1 MKDRTS
7 VLKDRAIFT
16 GWIAGLVL
24 VAALMWSFSFPLRS
38 MSLLRSTNKVLISMG
53 DNRRLAAPLLHPVAG
68 TVPLGCWYRLY
79 ESDSLF
85 LVFLIMQGGILVP
98 CGAEIG
104 ENGKVIEVIPLGSHA
119 RQVMDKIPRNLVQI
133 YVHRIE
139 SAALTAI
146 ADASRR
152 EMR

>member
-1 MKDRTS
+1 MNDLTS
-7 VLKDRAIFT
+7 VLKDRAIFL
-16 GWIAGLVL
+16 GWIAGLTL
-24 VAALMWSFSFPLRS
+24 VAALLWSFSFSFRS
-38 MSLLRSTNKVLISMG
+38 MCLLRSTNKVLISMG
-53 DNRRLAAPLLHPVAG
+53 DNRRLAPLPLRPAAG
-68 TVPLGCWYRLY
+68 LAPLGCWYRLY
-79 ESDSLF
+79 ESNSLF
-85 LVFLIMQGGILVP
+85 LVFTIMQGGILVP

-139 SAALTAI
+139 SAVLTAI